1 VSATT
6 RERRP
11 GEVDGREYWFLPE
24 DEFERRVEAGDF
36 LEHVRFVHQRSGTLR
51 SEMERIAAKGKA
63 CLLELEPTG
72 ALVVRD
78 EVPASVTI
86 FVNAP
91 LTELERRLRERATES
106 SGEIGER
113 VALARE
119 QQKLASEFDYVVENE
134 DAGRATAELVAI
146 VRRELA
152 RAGTMSRT

>member
-1 VSATT
+1 MSATT

-11 GEVDGREYWFLPE
+11 GELDGREYWFLSE
-24 DEFERRVEAGDF
+24 EEFESRVGAGQF
-36 LEHVRFVHQRSGTLR
+36 LEHVTFVHQRSGTLR

-78 EVPASVTI
+78 EVAGSVTI

-106 SGEIGER
+106 AGEIGER
-113 VALARE
+113 LELARE
-119 QQKLASEFDYVVENE
+119 QQKLAPEFDYVVEND

-152 RAGTMSRT
+152 AAGTMSRT